1 MDRSVKMD
9 EKILVSV
16 VCLTYNHEEYIRD
29 ALDGILIQETDFRY
43 EVVVHDDASTDNTQ
57 QIIRKYEEQYPDL
70 FRCIYQQQNQFS
82 IRGAQSLF
90 GDVSSICRGKY
101 IAICEGD
108 DFWIDRHKLQIQ
120 IQWMEE
126 HPEYFMTAHNALLI
140 DCTDYSLK
148 AISPYTSDKEL
159 SPEEVIMQYKAN
171 LPTASLVM
179 KSDIRNMEDF
189 FLESGVGD
197 IPAQFYS
204 IFYGKIYYFDR
215 IMSVYRYY
223 HKGSWCKEVWG
234 NTRSVVIHYI
244 KMIRFTEKY
253 DNYTEEKYD
262 EWVRQL
268 KYKYLYTIMKKCE
281 ALADDEYKK
290 IVKTLDT
297 EIDSSLYEYWSRV
310 RGILE
315 IIRNES
321 YLSEE
326 IISFVTQ
333 KTNVYI
339 WGTGYYAG
347 LLAEKILQRGWDFK
361 GFLLSDG
368 QPDIG
373 SYKGKKV
380 QKISELYVKK
390 KTESGSIDKIWN
402 DTNIVV
408 AVNPVIWEEIR
419 QTLSSLQIK
428 NWIYMLE
435 I

>member
-1 MDRSVKMD
+1 MD
-9 EKILVSV
+9 EEILVSV
-16 VCLTYNHEEYIRD
+16 VCITYNHEEYIRN

-43 EVVVHDDASTDNTQ
+43 EVVVHDDASTDNTP
-57 QIIRKYEEQYPDL
+57 QIIRNYEEKYPDL
-70 FRCIYQQQNQFS
+70 FRCIYEQQNQFS

-90 GDVSSICRGKY
+90 GDVFSICRGKY

-120 IQWMEE
+120 IHWMEE
-126 HPEYFMTAHNALLI
+126 HSEYFMTAHNALCM
-140 DCTDYSLK
+140 DCTDYSLN
-148 AISPYTSDKEL
+148 AISPYTSDREL

-179 KSDIRNMEDF
+179 KSDIRNMEKF

-197 IPAQFYS
+197 LPVQLYS
-204 IFYGKIYYFDR
+204 IFHGKIYYFDR
-215 IMSVYRYY
+215 IMSIYRYY

-234 NTRSVVIHYI
+234 NTRTAVIHYI

-253 DNYTEEKYD
+253 DNYTEGKYD

-268 KYKYLYTIMKKCE
+268 KYRYIYTIIKKCE
-281 ALADDEYKK
+281 TLTDNEYKE
-290 IVKTLDT
+290 IVETLDT
-297 EIDSSLYEYWSRV
+297 LDTDIDSSLYEYWSRV
-310 RGILE
+310 REILE
-315 IIRNES
+315 VIRNES

-326 IISFVTQ
+326 IIRFVSQ
-333 KTNVYI
+333 NKNIYI

-347 LLAEKILQRGWDFK
+347 LLTEKILQRGWDFK

-368 QPDIG
+368 QPDIKI
-373 SYKGKKV
+373 YKGKKV
-380 QKISELYVKK
+380 QKISELYEEKK
-390 KTESGSIDKIWN
+390 IEAESINGIWIN
-402 DTNIVV
+402 TNIVV

-419 QTLSSLQIK
+419 KTLDSLQIE
-428 NWIYMLE
+428 NWIYMLN